1 MGVTVEKLVAQLEA
15 RIDKYEKNLAKA
27 RQKTNTEFGRIEKR
41 GQRMEKKLSKLG
53 KGAAQVGINLSKGL
67 LGGLVAGGIAGSVAA
82 IGQIADQVAR
92 VGDEAKRAGVDVE
105 SFQELK
111 YVAEQNRIGV
121 DALTDGLKEMNLR
134 ADEFIATGKGSSAEA
149 FQRLG
154 YSAEELNR
162 KLAEPS
168 KLFTEI
174 IGKLKQ
180 FDQAAQIRIA
190 DEIFGGT
197 GGEQFVQLI
206 EQGEDG
212 LKRSIKQARDLGIV
226 MSEETIAKADELNQK
241 FNIVA
246 TTVGNGLKKAI
257 VEATHALSEFLSVF
271 GSLEGR
277 SDQALEEKLGYNATQ
292 YFDLQ
297 AKLANAKTKL
307 ADANPNTLLAK
318 QLNER
323 VIDLEAR
330 MKQLLDDEQRIRATL
345 QLRNSQF
352 EIDPSTGNG
361 GKSPEKRPIHD
372 ENAEAVDREAKAVRN
387 LIAALEFEKSI
398 VGVSARQQEIMNTLR
413 KVGAN
418 ATDDQRQQIA
428 ALVGEIYDMEA
439 AQAKANDRMAE
450 GADLGKS
457 FSSSFA
463 NGLRQGK
470 SLAESLLDAVN
481 RVVDRLLDAS
491 LDALFSPQAFGG
503 GNPLM
508 SFFSMLLGN
517 GRKEGGFTGQGSDND
532 ITGVHH
538 ANEFVMNAPATRRL
552 GVKNLEAL
560 QNGRLRPR
568 DFGTPAI
575 AAMGG
580 SSGGHLNVRVVS
592 TVENGNLVPT
602 MTEVAGKVSEQQVR
616 QSERQM
622 GSRIQQGR
630 LFRERGFA

>member
-105 SFQELK
+105 AFQELK

-154 YSAEELNR
+154 FSAEELNR

-206 EQGEDG
+206 GQGEDG
-212 LKRSIKQARDLGIV
+212 LKRTIAEAHKLGNV
-226 MSEETIAKADELNQK
+226 LSDETIKRADELDRK
-241 FNIVA
+241 FETVA
-246 TTVGNGLKKAI
+246 TTVGNKLKQAIIDATGALAGFLDSLKAVDDRSRASLEAELKRLEEARQQPSTSWGAI
-257 VEATHALSEFLSVF
+257 VDEPAPIEIEIRAKLQEMAFAELK
-271 GSLEGR
+271 
-277 SDQALEEKLGYNATQ
+277 EKLQ
-292 YFDLQ
+292 SLQ
-297 AKLANAKTKL
+297 VEVPDN
-307 ADANPNTLLAK
+307 
-318 QLNER
+318 
-323 VIDLEAR
+323 
-330 MKQLLDDEQRIRATL
+330 
-345 QLRNSQF
+345 
-352 EIDPSTGNG
+352 DPPKKKRQVYNG
-361 GKSPEKRPIHD
+361 G
-372 ENAEAVDREAKAVRN
+372 AEAADREAKAVRN
-387 LIAALEFEKSI
+387 LIAALEFEKSL

-457 FSSSFA
+457 FFSSFA

-503 GNPLM
+503 GNPLT

-517 GRKEGGFTGQGSDND
+517 GRREGGFTGQGSDND

-560 QNGRLRPR
+560 QSGRLRPR
-568 DFGTPAI
+568 DFGTSTI
-575 AAMGG
+575 AATGG
-580 SSGGHLNVRVVS
+580 SSGGHLDVRVVS

-602 MTEVAGKVSEQQVR
+602 MTEVAGKVSEHQVR

>member
-15 RIDKYEKNLAKA
+15 RIDKYEKSLAKA

-53 KGAAQVGINLSKGL
+53 KGAAQVGVNLSKGL

-105 SFQELK
+105 AFQELK

-212 LKRSIKQARDLGIV
+212 LKRTIDEAHRLGNV
-226 MSEETIAKADELNQK
+226 MSDETIKRADELNRK
-241 FNIVA
+241 FDAVA
-246 TTVGNGLKKAI
+246 TTVGNKLKQEI
-257 VEATHALSEFLSVF
+257 IDATSALGGFLDSLKSLDERSRE
-271 GSLEGR
+271 SLEAELKRLESLRQQPSTSWGAVVDKPAPIEIEIR
-277 SDQALEEKLGYNATQ
+277 AKLEEHAFSELK
-292 YFDLQ
+292 
-297 AKLANAKTKL
+297 AKLLKL
-307 ADANPNTLLAK
+307 
-318 QLNER
+318 Q
-323 VIDLEAR
+323 VIDSE
-330 MKQLLDDEQRIRATL
+330 D
-345 QLRNSQF
+345 
-352 EIDPSTGNG
+352 GG
-361 GKSPEKRPIHD
+361 GKPPIERPIHD
-372 ENAEAVDREAKAVRN
+372 DNANAIEREAKAVRN
-387 LIAALEFEKSI
+387 LIAALEFEKSL

-413 KVGAN
+413 KAGAG
-418 ATDDQRQQIA
+418 ATEDQRQKIA
-428 ALVGEIYDMEA
+428 TLVAEIYDMEA
-439 AQAKANDRMAE
+439 AQEQANQRMAE

-457 FSSSFA
+457 FFSSFA

-503 GNPLM
+503 GNPLV

-517 GRKEGGFTGQGSDND
+517 GRKEGGFTGHGSDND

-560 QNGRLRPR
+560 QNGTLRPR
-568 DFGTPAI
+568 DMVAPNI
-575 AAMGG
+575 VGG
-580 SSGGHLNVRVVS
+580 SGGAGGGQLDVS
-592 TVENGNLVPT
+592 VGVSVENGNLIPT
-602 MTEVAGKVSEQQVR
+602 IAEVSGQVADRRVR
-616 QSERQM
+616 QTERDL
-622 GSRIQQGR
+622 GKRIQKGR
-630 LFRERGFA
+630 LLRENGFA

>member
-15 RIDKYEKNLAKA
+15 RIKKYEDNLAKA
-27 RQKTNTEFGRIEKR
+27 RKTTNKEFGAIEKR

-105 SFQELK
+105 AFQELK
-111 YVAEQNRIGV
+111 YVVEQNRIGV

-212 LKRSIKQARDLGIV
+212 LKRTIDEAHRLGNV
-226 MSEETIAKADELNQK
+226 MSEETIKRADELNRK
-241 FNIVA
+241 FDAVA
-246 TTVGNGLKKAI
+246 TTVGNKLKQAI
-257 VEATHALSEFLSVF
+257 IDATSALGGFLDSLKSIDDRSRE
-271 GSLEGR
+271 SLEVELKRLENLRQQPSTSWGAVVDKPAPIEIEIR
-277 SDQALEEKLGYNATQ
+277 AKLEEMAFAELKEKLESLQVNVPDDDN
-292 YFDLQ
+292 DLPKKKRQ
-297 AKLANAKTKL
+297 
-307 ADANPNTLLAK
+307 
-318 QLNER
+318 
-323 VIDLEAR
+323 VY
-330 MKQLLDDEQRIRATL
+330 
-345 QLRNSQF
+345 S
-352 EIDPSTGNG
+352 G
-361 GKSPEKRPIHD
+361 G
-372 ENAEAVDREAKAVRN
+372 AEAADREAKAVRN
-387 LIAALEFEKSI
+387 LIAALEFEKSLL
-398 VGVSARQQEIMNTLR
+398 GVSARQQEIMNTLR
-413 KVGAN
+413 KAGAG
-418 ATDDQRQQIA
+418 ATEDQRQKIA
-428 ALVGEIYDMEA
+428 ALVAEIYDMEA
-439 AQAKANDRMAE
+439 AQEQANQRMAE
-450 GADLGKS
+450 GAELGKS
-457 FSSSFA
+457 FFSSFA

-503 GNPLM
+503 GNPLI

-560 QNGRLRPR
+560 QNGSLRPR
-568 DFGTPAI
+568 DMVAPNI
-575 AAMGG
+575 VGG
-580 SSGGHLNVRVVS
+580 NGGIGGGQLDVNVGVS
-592 TVENGNLVPT
+592 VENGNLIPT
-602 MTEVAGKVSEQQVR
+602 IAEVSGQVADQRVR
-616 QSERQM
+616 QSEKDL
-622 GSRIQQGR
+622 GKRIQKGR
-630 LFRERGFA
+630 LLRESGFA